1 MSRTIQRPLP
11 RGVVGEREA
20 LHFGITLLLSGLA
33 ITLFINF
40 YVTLW
45 GVLGSA
51 FVLGYNWKLK
61 RLTPWNV
68 LIASPGGAAPV
79 LGAYSAMTGSL
90 LGLESILLALLII
103 FWTPVHIWSLA
114 IFYDKDYRRA
124 GVPMLPV
131 VKKESIVNRMILFFS
146 SLYLLDA
153 LALFLKSGIT
163 PSALLVFLLLSYPLI
178 KLSIRIYYNYSP
190 SLQLGLFKL
199 SNLHLAS
206 VFLAHLFFSSL

>member
-1 MSRTIQRPLP
+1 MQRPLP

-20 LHFGITLLLSGLA
+20 LHFGIILLSLGLA

-45 GVLGSA
+45 GVLGSV

-61 RLTPWNV
+61 RLTPWNI

-79 LGAYSAMTGSL
+79 LGAYSAMTGSF

-114 IFYDKDYRRA
+114 IFYDDDYRRA

-163 PSALLVFLLLSYPLI
+163 LSALLVFLLLSYPLI
-178 KLSIRIYYNYSP
+178 KLSIRIYYNHSP